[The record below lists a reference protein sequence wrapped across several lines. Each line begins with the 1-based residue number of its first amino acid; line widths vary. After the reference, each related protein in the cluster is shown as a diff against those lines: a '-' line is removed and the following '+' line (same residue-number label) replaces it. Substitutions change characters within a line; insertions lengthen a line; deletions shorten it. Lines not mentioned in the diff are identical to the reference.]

1 VKTEVLYIWFQQA
14 IGIYSRLAVDI
25 YARFVSITE
34 IYNCNDFSFL
44 GEDKAKYIK
53 RLRDKDTTSAFEV
66 MKRCESLGVRVTGY
80 YDEFYPARLKNINS
94 PPAVLYSIGN
104 IRNLNDVPCIAIVG
118 TRKMSD
124 YGRETAEKFAYT
136 FAKSGVCVVS
146 GLAKGVDTAAHR
158 GAIMADGFTVAVL
171 GNPIGEIYP
180 RENEKAF
187 ETLYQRGLVV
197 SELYPGAPRTRADFP
212 NRNRIISGMCDA
224 VVIAEAGEHSGA
236 LITARHAIS
245 QGKQLYA
252 VPGAIGAE
260 NAGTNALIK
269 TGVPVATEP
278 HDVLSPLALAYP
290 KTLHPY
296 EPAVTEKLRSYGNVV
311 KTKTI
316 QTDKVNKAE
325 IPKPTETV
333 KQEDIKNIEP
343 VNEPAPFVEEE
354 KFAGNDAERIFKLL
368 KGANPL
374 TADEISARLNI
385 PVSDVMIELTLMEID
400 GSIISSTGGRYISSK
415 F

>member
-1 VKTEVLYIWFQQA
+1 MKTKVLYIWFQQA
-14 IGIYSRLAVDI
+14 VGIYSRLAGDI
-25 YARFVSITE
+25 FARFNSITE

-44 GEDKAKYIK
+44 GNDKEKYIK
-53 RLRDKDTTSAFEV
+53 RLQNKDTTLAFET
-66 MKRCESLGVRVTGY
+66 MKKCESLGVRVTGY
-80 YDEFYPARLKNINS
+80 YDELYPSRLKNINS

-104 IRNLNDVPCIAIVG
+104 FKNLNDIPCIAIVG

-136 FAKSGVCVVS
+136 FAKSGACVVS

-187 ETLYQRGLVV
+187 ETLYERGLVI
-197 SELYPGAPRTRADFP
+197 SELYPNAPRTRADFP
-212 NRNRIISGMCDA
+212 NRNRIISGISDS

-245 QGKQLYA
+245 QGKHLYA

-269 TGVPVATEP
+269 TGVPAATEP
-278 HDVLSPLALAYP
+278 YDVLSSLSLVYP
-290 KTLHPY
+290 KTLRPY
-296 EPAVTEKLRSYGNVV
+296 EPAVTENLRSYGNVV
-311 KTKTI
+311 NKAK
-316 QTDKVNKAE
+316 KVNRTETA
-325 IPKPTETV
+325 KPTE
-333 KQEDIKNIEP
+333 KA
-343 VNEPAPFVEEE
+343 EPAKETTD
-354 KFAGNDAERIFKLL
+354 FANQETLSTDNAKRILMLL
-368 KGANPL
+368 RGANPL
-374 TADEISARLNI
+374 TADEISARLGI
-385 PVSDVMIELTLMEID
+385 SVSDVMTELTLMEID
-400 GSIISSTGGRYISSK
+400 GSVISSAGGRYISSK